1 MVKLDLKYLL
11 TTKGRHGGRYWF
23 YRRGGKLIPI
33 NSPEGQRLSPGDEGF
48 LEAYER
54 IHYSFGTQPGAKR
67 AAIGTLAHLIDDYRA
82 APEFLTLSTRS
93 RKDYIRY
100 LDMLKERHGHR
111 SVAVM
116 PREAVFKLRDEF
128 QATPQTANYLVS
140 VLRLILTFAEDRKA
154 TFHLPAHWSNPARRP
169 KKLRT
174 GPGHRPWEEVEIA
187 AYRKR
192 WSVETLERALFET
205 FLNTGQ
211 RGGDVAPMIR
221 RQYFR
226 REIAVLQEKTGERVW
241 IPAALDLRDTLDP
254 WIAGHSHVVM
264 FPTPAGRPLKV
275 DHMRHLMRE
284 GIRAADLPDDC
295 TLHGLRYTFATRA
308 IELGL
313 DWQTIESIVGHRT
326 AEMAVKYT
334 EKRRRSRLAIATLD
348 AARGTKGGPKS
359 ENPR

>member
-1 MVKLDLKYLL
+1 LVKLDLKYLWAPE
-11 TTKGRHGGRYWF
+11 GRRGRRRYWF
-23 YRRGGKLIPI
+23 YRRGGKWIPI
-33 NSPEGQRLSPGDEGF
+33 SSPGGQRLSPGDGGF

-54 IHYSFGTQPGAKR
+54 IHGSFGAEPDARR
-67 AAIGTLAHLIDDYRA
+67 AAIGTVAHLIDGYRA
-82 APEFLTLSTRS
+82 APEFLTLGQRT
-93 RKDYIRY
+93 RKDYARY

-111 SVAVM
+111 SVAAM

-128 QATPQTANYLVS
+128 QATPRTANYLVS
-140 VLRLILTFAEDRKA
+140 VLRLILSFAEDRKT

-192 WSVETLERALFET
+192 WSVETHERALFET

-221 RQYFR
+221 QQYFR
-226 REIAVLQEKTGERVW
+226 GEIAVVQEKTGERVW
-241 IPAALDLRDTLDP
+241 VPAARDLRDTLDP
-254 WIAGHSHVVM
+254 WLAGHSHVVM
-264 FPTPAGRPLKV
+264 FPTPAGRSLKV

-284 GIRAADLPDDC
+284 AIRAAALPDDC

-348 AARGTKGGPKS
+348 AARKVNRWKP
-359 ENPR
+359 EV